1 MNILLNFHLQN
12 LYPYENQSIREEFA
26 FNQTFGEI
34 LEIILNKYCPKLT
47 LDQIAVLS
55 DKNYIFTF
63 GDLSKTL
70 GEIMG
75 THLTDYIL
83 KPRQEVNGP
92 NLMGLSD
99 TRLKNAISD
108 EISLDQ
114 NETLSITEEV
124 EADNILS
131 MEDRK
136 DSIQKEKISSKPS
149 TSPSLE
155 PIEKESDK
163 RMPPSPPGAPS
174 EILSELGSA
183 GAVPTPPSA
192 PKPAPK
198 SEAPLPPP
206 PPTIAAPVQEYE
218 SSLDLDRDSTPK
230 FRSKKKQAKRSKSSS
245 KSLTNREESKRESID
260 FLDDSE
266 FPEKVEGEEELNEEF
281 AKYDE
286 LLEQPME
293 KKKDPTVFHKNI
305 AIDYFSVMNPEKY
318 YPMVIN
324 IADLEQMVKQDQE
337 NILTGER
344 KTQKKDAMEV
354 ALLSPIVTV
363 VPIFP
368 GCNVT
373 PLSIQTNFEN
383 PEDEI
388 TFYITPLVNDDL
400 DECKINFVNSENQI
414 VHSVPTP
421 SKVQDPRY
429 ARTVALYGT
438 LASVIPKILII
449 FGIEVDNLIN
459 ASTIKPLLESLVG
472 AMSFTNLIGYFGI
485 GLALVISAIIYF
497 TRKPKSVLRRYK
509 LQDLRRKAKI

>member
-12 LYPYENQSIREEFA
+12 LYPYDDQSIREEFA
-26 FNQTFGEI
+26 FNITFGEI
-34 LEIILNKYCPKLT
+34 LKIVLTKYCPSLA

-75 THLTDYIL
+75 LHLTDYFL

-92 NLMGLSD
+92 NLMGISD
-99 TRLKNAISD
+99 NQLRDAISK
-108 EISLDQ
+108 EIEIDQ
-114 NETLSITEEV
+114 NKSLAVTEEIGV
-124 EADNILS
+124 DDILTN
-131 MEDRK
+131 K
-136 DSIQKEKISSKPS
+136 DKKNSFEKEKITLKPS
-149 TSPSLE
+149 RIPPSE
-155 PIEKESDK
+155 PMEGIIEKIT
-163 RMPPSPPGAPS
+163 PPSPPGAPPQYQ
-174 EILSELGSA
+174 SA
-183 GAVPTPPSA
+183 GAVPPPPSA

-198 SEAPLPPP
+198 AEAPLPPP
-206 PPTIAAPVQEYE
+206 PPIIAAPIQELE
-218 SSLDLDRDSTPK
+218 SSLDLEVESVPK
-230 FRSKKKQAKRSKSSS
+230 SRSKKKQARRSQSSS
-245 KSLTNREESKRESID
+245 IPKIKREESKMESLEIQE
-260 FLDDSE
+260 DSG
-266 FPEKVEGEEELNEEF
+266 FVEEDEEEIEEDF

-286 LLEQPME
+286 LLEQPAE

-324 IADLEQMVKQDQE
+324 IADLEQMTKQDQE

-344 KTQKKDAMEV
+344 KTQKKDSMEV

-363 VPIFP
+363 VPMFP

-373 PLSIQTNFEN
+373 PSSIQTNFEH

-388 TFYITPLVNDDL
+388 TFYITPLVNDDM

-429 ARTVALYGT
+429 ARTIALYGT
-438 LASVIPKILII
+438 MASVIPKILII
-449 FGIEVDNLIN
+449 FGINVDELIDV
-459 ASTIKPLLESLVG
+459 STIKPLLESLVG
-472 AMSFTNLIGYFGI
+472 TMSFTNLIGYFGI
-485 GLALVISAIIYF
+485 GLALIISAIIYF

-509 LQDLRRKAKI
+509 LQDLRRNVKI